1 MAIPQM
7 EDDVEVISK
16 LGDTPGSDD
25 GLTAQQL
32 KGRFDLAGVRLK
44 NFINN
49 TLIPHLNQLVDVQAL
64 LNGILDSTLTLP
76 DKAANAKSTGDKIA
90 EALRIAN
97 AALPRGGGIMA
108 GAVNMNNQQLTG
120 LPAPVSAS
128 NAVPKSYVD
137 TVVRSAKLTATGWS
151 GTEAPFTQTVIVD
164 VLTDARMVDICP
176 AYSGTHAEE
185 LAMMEAC
192 ACVSHAKR
200 SGNVVTFTCLEYK
213 PSVDIDIRV
222 EVGV

>member
-1 MAIPQM
+1 MAIPLM
-7 EDDVEVISK
+7 EEDVEVVSR

-25 GLTAQQL
+25 GLTTQELKAQ
-32 KGRFDLAGVRLK
+32 FDLGAVRLK
-44 NFINN
+44 NFINK
-49 TLIPHLNQLVDVQAL
+49 TLIPHMNQLVDVQAL

-76 DKAANAKSTGDKIA
+76 NMAANAKVAGDKIA

-97 AALPRGGGIMA
+97 GALSRAGGTMT

-120 LPAPVSAS
+120 LPAPVSAG

-151 GTEAPFTQTVIVD
+151 GTEAPFTQNVIVD
-164 VLTDARMVDICP
+164 VLTDARTVDIYP
-176 AYSGTHAEE
+176 AYSGVYAEE

-213 PSVDIDIRV
+213 PTGDIDIRV